1 MLLRK
6 EKTMKNFL
14 ALSLVSALSLTSV
27 AAQAVGC
34 SELQFSRQLAPEL
47 TFDYV
52 VSVDDATS
60 GHGTL
65 KGRLTLE
72 GLAWI
77 AIGTSTGGMTP
88 DGEAIIG
95 SDAGVL
101 KYSLKG
107 KTTLGVTPDLAQTL
121 TDTSFVQNVTHTV
134 MEFTKIIQENGER
147 TISIGQNNFIWSY
160 GSSNTLAFHAHFG
173 IAPFALEA
181 CVPPT
186 ASPTPAPTTPAPIT
200 PVPTTPAPTTPAPTT
215 HAPTTGA
222 PSPTTGA
229 PPPTPSPSPTPAP
242 TTPAPTTPA
251 PITPAPTTPAPTT
264 PAPTTSAPTTPSP
277 TPAPTTSA
285 PTTPAPTTG
294 APSLSQRVVPPQNG
308 VGADCSEFQ
317 RARQL
322 SPSLF
327 FEYVVNTDGDQ
338 DILSGRLTLA
348 REAWLGF
355 GVTAS
360 EASFMFPSNVMLGLP
375 DEDDSPRKYSIG
387 ARSQNAIDLLSDDRQ
402 TLINSTL
409 EQGNGQTM
417 MTFSKILKESDE
429 VPIDSDGAN
438 IFIFAYGTG
447 NSFGYHAF
455 NDRGAVRLS
464 LSSCVPGTA
473 PVVGDPNDGD
483 LGGGDGYRDMW
494 TSHGVFAGI
503 AWGVLTPLAIASS
516 LLRGLFPPG
525 GIWFTVHFSLN
536 LTSSLFTIIA
546 FAVAVSAVDKASV
559 GEDPNHF
566 VGLAHRTVGLFIFL
580 LTFFQVVGGLLRP
593 HLPKQLDNDTL
604 EEKSPLRFSWEV
616 LHKFVGFGLL
626 AMAWWQCHSG
636 LGLFAAR
643 FSSHDLSNAFLAV
656 TLSIAGITSLVWAYT
671 RFFKGKW
678 R

>member
-186 ASPTPAPTTPAPIT
+186 A
-200 PVPTTPAPTTPAPTT
+200 
-215 HAPTTGA
+215 
-222 PSPTTGA
+222 
-229 PPPTPSPSPTPAP
+229 SPTPAP